1 MSEPD
6 LPPLAREQKLWA
18 AGAAAL
24 FLIAVGFLGFA
35 LSTKVM
41 MVFAVGWI
49 ALQIFGYVG
58 ALRMA
63 KGDFAHPLF
72 KSQVMLHVIALALLV
87 AVFMRAFSG
96 LRSPSGERF
105 PRSHGL
111 KAASLRA
118 GARTS
123 WRPCGRCA
131 PVPPLSG

>member
-1 MSEPD
+1 VSEPD

-24 FLIAVGFLGFA
+24 FLIAIGFLGFA

-72 KSQVMLHVIALALLV
+72 KSQVMLHVIALGLLV
-87 AVFMRAFSG
+87 AVFMRAFS
-96 LRSPSGERF
+96 
-105 PRSHGL
+105 
-111 KAASLRA
+111 
-118 GARTS
+118 
-123 WRPCGRCA
+123 
-131 PVPPLSG
+131 